1 MAPLSP
7 RRRRVLQAVLYEA
20 IAVAV
25 VAPVLTFVFDE
36 PPLSSVVL
44 TLLMSAIATAWNF
57 GFNAVFE
64 RWEARQSVKGRSWQR
79 RVAHG
84 LGFELGL
91 SLFLIP
97 LLAFWMDI
105 TLWQALVADAGLLV
119 FFLCYTVVFTWAFDR
134 VFGLPQSAQAAT
146 TPPAQA

>member
-25 VAPVLTFVFDE
+25 VAPVLTFVFGE
-36 PPLSSVVL
+36 PPLSSMLL
-44 TLLMSAIATAWNF
+44 TLTMSAIATAWNF

-64 RWEARQSVKGRSWQR
+64 RWEARQAVKGRSWRR

-84 LGFELGL
+84 VGFEVGL
-91 SLFLIP
+91 SLLLIP
-97 LLAFWMDI
+97 LMALWMGI
-105 TLWQALVADAGLLV
+105 SLWQALVADAGLML
-119 FFLCYTVVFTWAFDR
+119 FFLCYTVVFTWGFDR
-134 VFGLPQSAQAAT
+134 VFGLPQSAQA
-146 TPPAQA
+146 

>member
-25 VAPVLTFVFDE
+25 VAPVLTFVFGE
-36 PPLSSVVL
+36 PPLSSMLL
-44 TLLMSAIATAWNF
+44 TLTMSAIATAWNF

-64 RWEARQSVKGRSWQR
+64 RWEARQAVKGRSWHR

-84 LGFELGL
+84 VGFEVGL
-91 SLFLIP
+91 SLLLIP
-97 LLAFWMDI
+97 LMALWMGI
-105 TLWQALVADAGLLV
+105 SLWQALVADAGLML

-134 VFGLPQSAQAAT
+134 VFGLPQSAQA
-146 TPPAQA
+146 